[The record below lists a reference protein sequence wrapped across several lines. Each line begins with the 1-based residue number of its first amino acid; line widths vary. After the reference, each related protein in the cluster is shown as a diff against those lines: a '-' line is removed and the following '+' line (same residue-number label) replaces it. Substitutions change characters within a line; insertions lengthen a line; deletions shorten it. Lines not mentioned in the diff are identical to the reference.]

1 VKKAWCC
8 VCGEKW
14 IAQRQRERRE
24 RAHMG
29 SVFTAL
35 QQEDEEMIVRSMD
48 ELLQHCMTG
57 EE

>member
-1 VKKAWCC
+1 MDCT
-8 VCGEKW
+8 EKE
-14 IAQRQRERRE
+14 REKRE

-48 ELLQHCMTG
+48 ELLQQW
-57 EE
+57 

>member
-1 VKKAWCC
+1 
-8 VCGEKW
+8 
-14 IAQRQRERRE
+14 
-24 RAHMG
+24 MG

-35 QQEDEEMIVRSMD
+35 QQEDEEMIVTSMD

>member
-1 VKKAWCC
+1 M
-8 VCGEKW
+8 
-14 IAQRQRERRE
+14 ERGGLQRE

-35 QQEDEEMIVRSMD
+35 QQEDEETIVRSMD